1 MIARLVVTL
10 GAALASSCAPARYR
24 PSPIDFSFRPPVGVE
39 TVEPPGRPS
48 TESGSQEPA
57 FVVPGGPLS
66 LDTVIGSVTSRYPPY
81 LSVLLE
87 RDLASGRL
95 QQAMGGGPR
104 VVLNAATSGRLGL
117 EDGGRAA
124 VEAGDVLANDEVSLD
139 EGVPDE
145 AFVLMAASVG
155 DRAIDC
161 HTGISLKK
169 V

>member
-1 MIARLVVTL
+1 MYAVDPLARRA
-10 GAALASSCAPARYR
+10 GA
-24 PSPIDFSFRPPVGVE
+24 
-39 TVEPPGRPS
+39 
-48 TESGSQEPA
+48 
-57 FVVPGGPLS
+57 
-66 LDTVIGSVTSRYPPY
+66 
-81 LSVLLE
+81 
-87 RDLASGRL
+87 L
-95 QQAMGGGPR
+95 QQAMGGAPR

-124 VEAGDVLANDEVSLD
+124 VEAGDVLANVEVSLD

-161 HTGISLKK
+161 HTGISLKQ